1 MLPNGVAG
9 ADGGCSMSIAGEDLT
24 LPPVADIFGAVLG
37 SCGAFP
43 NAVPALYSSLA
54 AAARHAPARLVN
66 TTVMDMLG
74 GGGTGLAVKAPI
86 TNAIRAF
93 GGNVGGA
100 LGGMVIDVAD
110 VLSCE
115 VLHEDIGALKD
126 GVCCSAMTAIYWYS
140 SSFYLLAFFACLCG
154 FPASILGYKRF
165 PNILWGPQFAARKA
179 AVASAGVND
188 ESISRAASES
198 TFPKAGAKGD
208 RHSAKVADAPHDD
221 PGAATVTVAAAAG
234 AAAGTGSGSTST
246 PPSTPAQNPMGTPGP
261 TPSGTASTNITP
273 QSTQANGM
281 MMVAGSPASPPMAM
295 AVPPSMASPMGPG
308 IEMMQPQ
315 GMYGPGPGGPGGP
328 GFGHHG
334 RRISGVNGYPG
345 PGGPGGMMMGG
356 SPAGYYP
363 PPARASVYGAGPM
376 QGGGP
381 MQMGSPQGMPF
392 TPGGHGGPGHQQQAS
407 GGGFGPAGQAH
418 PI

>member
-1 MLPNGVAG
+1 MLPNGVVDAN
-9 ADGGCSMSIAGEDLT
+9 GGCSMSIAGEDLS
-24 LPPVADIFGAVLG
+24 LPPVADIFGAVMG

-43 NAVPALYSSLA
+43 TAVPALYGSLA

-66 TTVMDMLG
+66 TTVVDMLS

-93 GGNVGGA
+93 GGNVGGTLA
-100 LGGMVIDVAD
+100 GMVTEVAD

-115 VLHEDIGALKD
+115 VLHENVGALKD

-165 PNILWGPQFAARKA
+165 PNALWGPQFAARKA
-179 AVASAGVND
+179 EAGSAGIND
-188 ESISRAASES
+188 DSISRAASES

-208 RHSAKVADAPHDD
+208 RSSAKVADAPHDD
-221 PGAATVTVAAAAG
+221 PGAATVTIAAAAG
-234 AAAGTGSGSTST
+234 ASAAAGAGST
-246 PPSTPAQNPMGTPGP
+246 PPSTPTPAQNPVGTPGP

-273 QSTQANGM
+273 QSTQGANGM
-281 MMVAGSPASPPMAM
+281 AAGSPASPPMAM

-308 IEMMQPQ
+308 IEMLQPQPQ
-315 GMYGPGPGGPGGP
+315 GMYGPGGPGP
-328 GFGHHG
+328 AGFGHHG
-334 RRISGVNGYPG
+334 RRISGVNGFPG
-345 PGGPGGMMMGG
+345 PVGPGGMMMGG
-356 SPAGYYP
+356 PSPAGYYP

-376 QGGGP
+376 P
-381 MQMGSPQGMPF
+381 MGSPGPQAGGAMPF
-392 TPGGHGGPGHQQQAS
+392 TPGHGHGHQQQAS
-407 GGGFGPAGQAH
+407 AGGGGFGPAGQAH
-418 PI
+418 AI